1 MNQNKFITLKKIL
14 EGRTSNTKTL
24 EESDLIVAAV
34 SILIEKDNPDY
45 PIYMIK
51 RADEGKHALE
61 WAFPGGK
68 VETSDNDLKDTATRE
83 TNEEIGAN
91 VKDFVLWGEL
101 DPVMTLWTGW
111 VIQPFIGEI
120 ESKSKL
126 IRNEEEVEEIAKIP
140 LFDLIEEKNKRYVS
154 FTRNEKRID
163 SRAFAYEDKLIWG
176 ASARMITQISEILN
190 NKIKNG

>member
-1 MNQNKFITLKKIL
+1 MNQNKFKTLKKIL
-14 EGRTSNTKTL
+14 EGRTSNSKTL
-24 EESDLIVAAV
+24 EESDLMVAAV

-68 VETSDNDLKDTATRE
+68 VENSDNDLKHTATRE

-91 VKDFVLWGEL
+91 LKDFVLWGEL
-101 DPVMTLWTGW
+101 DPVMTLGTGW
-111 VIQPFIGEI
+111 IIQPFVGEI
-120 ESKSKL
+120 ENESKL
-126 IRNEEEVEEIAKIP
+126 IRNKEEVEEIAKIP

-154 FTRNEKRID
+154 FTRNDKRID

-176 ASARMITQISEILN
+176 ASARMITQISEILDS
-190 NKIKNG
+190 KIKNG

>member
-1 MNQNKFITLKKIL
+1 MNQNKFITLKNIL
-14 EGRTSNTKTL
+14 EGRTSNSNTI
-24 EESDLIVAAV
+24 EESDLMVAAV

-51 RADEGKHALE
+51 RADEGRHALE

-68 VETSDNDLKDTATRE
+68 VENSDKNLKHTASRE

-101 DPVMTLWTGW
+101 DPVMTLGTGW

-120 ESKSKL
+120 ESKIKL
-126 IRNEEEVEEIAKIP
+126 IKNEEEVEEIAKIP
-140 LFDLIEEKNKRYVS
+140 LFDLIEEKNRRYVS
-154 FTRNEKRID
+154 FTKDDKRID
-163 SRAFAYEDKLIWG
+163 SKAFVYKDKLIWG
-176 ASARMITQISEILN
+176 ASARMITQISEMLN
-190 NKIKNG
+190 NKKNNG

>member
-1 MNQNKFITLKKIL
+1 MNQNKFITLKNIL
-14 EGRTSNTKTL
+14 EGRTSNSNTI
-24 EESDLIVAAV
+24 EESDLMVAAV

-51 RADEGKHALE
+51 RADEGRHALE

-68 VETSDNDLKDTATRE
+68 VENSDKNLKHTATRE

-101 DPVMTLWTGW
+101 DPVMTLGTGW

-120 ESKSKL
+120 ESKIKL
-126 IRNEEEVEEIAKIP
+126 IKNEEEVEEIAKIP
-140 LFDLIEEKNKRYVS
+140 LFDLIEEKNRRYVS
-154 FTRNEKRID
+154 FTKDDKRID
-163 SRAFAYEDKLIWG
+163 SKAFVYKDKLIWG
-176 ASARMITQISEILN
+176 ASARMITQISEMLN
-190 NKIKNG
+190 NKKNNG

>member
-1 MNQNKFITLKKIL
+1 LNQNKFITLKNIL
-14 EGRTSNTKTL
+14 EGRTSNSNTI
-24 EESDLIVAAV
+24 EESDLMVAAV

-51 RADEGKHALE
+51 RADEGRHALE

-68 VETSDNDLKDTATRE
+68 VENSDKNLKHTATRE

-101 DPVMTLWTGW
+101 DPVMTLGTGW

-120 ESKSKL
+120 ESKIKL
-126 IRNEEEVEEIAKIP
+126 IKNEEEVEEIAKIP
-140 LFDLIEEKNKRYVS
+140 LFDLIEEKNRRYVS
-154 FTRNEKRID
+154 FTKDDKRID
-163 SRAFAYEDKLIWG
+163 SKAFVYKDKLIWG
-176 ASARMITQISEILN
+176 ASARMITQISEMLN
-190 NKIKNG
+190 NKKNNG

>member
-1 MNQNKFITLKKIL
+1 MNQNKFITLKNIL
-14 EGRTSNTKTL
+14 EGRTSNSNTI
-24 EESDLIVAAV
+24 EESDLMVAAV

-51 RADEGKHALE
+51 RADEGRHALE

-68 VETSDNDLKDTATRE
+68 VENSDKNLKHTATRE

-101 DPVMTLWTGW
+101 DPVMTLGTGW

-120 ESKSKL
+120 ESKIKL
-126 IRNEEEVEEIAKIP
+126 IKNEEEVEEIAKIP
-140 LFDLIEEKNKRYVS
+140 LFDLIEEKNRRYVS
-154 FTRNEKRID
+154 FTKDDKRID
-163 SRAFAYEDKLIWG
+163 SKAFVYKDKLIWG
-176 ASARMITQISEILN
+176 ASARMITQISEMLINKKN
-190 NKIKNG
+190 NG

>member
-1 MNQNKFITLKKIL
+1 LM
-14 EGRTSNTKTL
+14 
-24 EESDLIVAAV
+24 VAAV

-68 VETSDNDLKDTATRE
+68 VENSDNDLKHTATRE

-91 VKDFVLWGEL
+91 VNDFVLWGEL
-101 DPVMTLWTGW
+101 DPVMTLGTGW

-120 ESKSKL
+120 ESESKL
-126 IRNEEEVEEIAKIP
+126 IRNKEEVEEIAKIP

-176 ASARMITQISEILN
+176 ASARMITQISEILES
-190 NKIKNG
+190 KIKNG

>member
-14 EGRTSNTKTL
+14 EGRTSNSKTL
-24 EESDLIVAAV
+24 EESDLMVAAV

-68 VETSDNDLKDTATRE
+68 VEKSDNDLKHTAIRE

-91 VKDFVLWGEL
+91 VNDFVLWGEL
-101 DPVMTLWTGW
+101 DPVMTLGTGW

-120 ESKSKL
+120 ESESKL
-126 IRNEEEVEEIAKIP
+126 IRNKEEVEEIAKIP

-154 FTRNEKRID
+154 FTRNDKRID

-176 ASARMITQISEILN
+176 ASARMITQISEILES
-190 NKIKNG
+190 KIKNG

>member
-1 MNQNKFITLKKIL
+1 LNQNKFITLKKIL
-14 EGRTSNTKTL
+14 EGRTSNSKTL
-24 EESDLIVAAV
+24 EESDLMVAAV

-61 WAFPGGK
+61 WAFPDGK
-68 VETSDNDLKDTATRE
+68 VENSDNNLKHTATRE

-91 VKDFVLWGEL
+91 FNDFVLWGEL
-101 DPVMTLWTGW
+101 DPVMTLGTGW

-120 ESKSKL
+120 ESESKL
-126 IRNEEEVEEIAKIP
+126 IRNKEEVEEIAKIP

-154 FTRNEKRID
+154 FTRNDKRID

-176 ASARMITQISEILN
+176 ASARMITQISEILES
-190 NKIKNG
+190 KIKNG

>member
-1 MNQNKFITLKKIL
+1 MNQNKFITLKNIL
-14 EGRTSNTKTL
+14 EGRTSKNNTI
-24 EESDLIVAAV
+24 EESDLMVAAV

-51 RADEGKHALE
+51 RADEGRHALE

-68 VETSDNDLKDTATRE
+68 VENSDKNLKHTATRE

-101 DPVMTLWTGW
+101 DPVMTLGTGW

-120 ESKSKL
+120 ESKIKL
-126 IRNEEEVEEIAKIP
+126 IKNEEEVEEIAKIP
-140 LFDLIEEKNKRYVS
+140 LFDLIEEKNRRYVS
-154 FTRNEKRID
+154 FTKDDKRID
-163 SRAFAYEDKLIWG
+163 SKAFVYKDKLIWG
-176 ASARMITQISEILN
+176 ASARMITQISEMLN
-190 NKIKNG
+190 NKKNNG